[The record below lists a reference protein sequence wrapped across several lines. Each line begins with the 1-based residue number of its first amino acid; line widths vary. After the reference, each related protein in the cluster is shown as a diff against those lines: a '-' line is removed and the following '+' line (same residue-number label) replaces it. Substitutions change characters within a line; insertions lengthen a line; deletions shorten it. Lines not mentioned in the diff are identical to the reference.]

1 MEKAEGVNAAAA
13 GAPTIDTGNS
23 GHDWDRAIQNLWSL
37 IIAADGDFEANMAL
51 TERFFYLVG

>member
-1 MEKAEGVNAAAA
+1 MNVAAA
-13 GAPTIDTGNS
+13 GAPTTDTGNS